1 MKFTKKHLSFIFLS
15 LFLGIVFY
23 LFLSGLTTIFRL
35 DTNPFS
41 SFFSGD
47 HNFLIDAAFY
57 IYDIFLILVPFI
69 NFIVY
74 LIGICFLVVHTALSD
89 LSKSKKIVR
98 YIFIT
103 ITTVLLFLTLFDFLF
118 ILIVRLINQSGFV
131 NITMFISVSNIFVIN
146 INITKHLCFALLFIV
161 LLATSNTKKVF
172 KIILPIVITLIFG
185 CRIVLD
191 ICSIFPLGIIGFPES
206 MFLYGIISSLIKML
220 FNSYLI
226 DIADILLFIL
236 SISLIIGCFVYLLI
250 NCLIKEKGLL
260 KLISITYV
268 LVPVIFGALGIIF
281 VIIRLIVVLLCKLL
295 TNFIY

>member
-15 LFLGIVFY
+15 LFLGIVLY
-23 LFLSGLTTIFRL
+23 LFLSGLTSIFRL

-57 IYDIFLILVPFI
+57 IYDIFLVLVPFI

-118 ILIVRLINQSGFV
+118 IFIVRLINQSGFV
-131 NITMFISVSNIFVIN
+131 NSIMFIYAANTFI
-146 INITKHLCFALLFIV
+146 INITKQLSFALLFIV
-161 LLATSNTKKVF
+161 LIATSNTKKVF
-172 KIILPIVITLIFG
+172 KIILPTLITLIFG
-185 CRIVLD
+185 CRIVLY
-191 ICSIFPLGIIGFPES
+191 IGSIFRLGIIGFPES
-206 MFLYGIISSLIKML
+206 MFLYEIISSLIKIL

-226 DIADILLFIL
+226 DIADILLLIL

-268 LVPVIFGALGIIF
+268 LVPVIFGALRILF

-295 TNFIY
+295 TNLIY

>member
-15 LFLGIVFY
+15 LFLGIVLY

-57 IYDIFLILVPFI
+57 IYDIFLVLIPFI

-118 ILIVRLINQSGFV
+118 IFIVRLINQSGFV
-131 NITMFISVSNIFVIN
+131 NSIMFIYAANTFI
-146 INITKHLCFALLFIV
+146 INITKQLSFALLFIV

-185 CRIVLD
+185 CRIVLY
-191 ICSIFPLGIIGFPES
+191 IGSIFRLGIIGFPES
-206 MFLYGIISSLIKML
+206 MFLYEIITSLIKIL

-236 SISLIIGCFVYLLI
+236 SITLIIGCFVYLLI

-268 LVPVIFGALGIIF
+268 LVPVIFSALRIIF
-281 VIIRLIVVLLCKLL
+281 VIIRLIVILLCKLL

>member
-15 LFLGIVFY
+15 LFLGIVLY
-23 LFLSGLTTIFRL
+23 LFLSGLTGIFRL

-57 IYDIFLILVPFI
+57 IYDIFLVLVPFI

-103 ITTVLLFLTLFDFLF
+103 ITTVLLFLTLFNFLF
-118 ILIVRLINQSGFV
+118 NLIVRLIIQSGFATS
-131 NITMFISVSNIFVIN
+131 IIFISIANKFIIDIIKQLN
-146 INITKHLCFALLFIV
+146 FALLFIV
-161 LLATSNTKKVF
+161 LIATSNTKKVF

-185 CRIVLD
+185 CRIVLY
-191 ICSIFPLGIIGFPES
+191 IGFIFRLGIISFPES
-206 MFLYGIISSLIKML
+206 MFLYEIISSLIKIL

-226 DIADILLFIL
+226 NIADILLFIL

-250 NCLIKEKGLL
+250 NSLIKEKGLL

-268 LVPVIFGALGIIF
+268 LVPVIFGALRILF

>member
-15 LFLGIVFY
+15 LFLGIVLY
-23 LFLSGLTTIFRL
+23 LFLSGLTGIFRL

-57 IYDIFLILVPFI
+57 IYDIFLVLVPFI

-103 ITTVLLFLTLFDFLF
+103 ITTVLLFLTLFNFLF
-118 ILIVRLINQSGFV
+118 NLIVRLIIQSGFATS
-131 NITMFISVSNIFVIN
+131 IIFISIANKFIIDIIKQLN
-146 INITKHLCFALLFIV
+146 FALLFIV
-161 LLATSNTKKVF
+161 LIATSNTKKVF

-185 CRIVLD
+185 CRIVLY
-191 ICSIFPLGIIGFPES
+191 IGFIFRLGIISFPES
-206 MFLYGIISSLIKML
+206 MFLYEIISSLIKIL

-226 DIADILLFIL
+226 NIADILLFIL

-250 NCLIKEKGLL
+250 NSLIKEKGLL

-268 LVPVIFGALGIIF
+268 LVPVIFGALRILF
-281 VIIRLIVVLLCKLL
+281 VIIRLIVVLLYNLL
-295 TNFIY
+295 NNFIY